1 MKKMSKIL
9 KSKFL
14 SLLTIVFLFSQNC
27 YSVLDLKR
35 IQNNKIINL
44 IEYNEK
50 YNNFLTKHNY
60 HNGYFTFA
68 VDTVD
73 NNKFVVITE
82 VFDNKHHFVGE
93 TVSKMRFCGM
103 HKYKID
109 DILNILNSENFE
121 EFEEPFIES
130 IIFSENSKLPIMH
143 ESANVLRIYMEKDVE
158 EGDKFFYI
166 IPDSEKSI
174 SLDNLILVQKGM
186 RGKKEITRKFKFGPF
201 YQPFNS
207 LVSKCLYEIKDK
219 PKKEERKENN
229 FKFLNFK
236 NLFFKTLKPNG
247 EETKEFLIDKEK
259 NIKNYEI

>member
-14 SLLTIVFLFSQNC
+14 SLLTSAFLFSQNC

-44 IEYNEK
+44 IEDNEK
-50 YNNFLTKHNY
+50 YSNFLTKY
-60 HNGYFTFA
+60 HYSNGYFTFA
-68 VDTVD
+68 VDAVD
-73 NNKFVVITE
+73 NNAFVVITKI
-82 VFDNKHHFVGE
+82 FDNNHHFVGE

-166 IPDSEKSI
+166 IPDSGKSI
-174 SLDNLILVQKGM
+174 SQDNLILVQKGM

-201 YQPFNS
+201 FKPFDS
-207 LVSKCLYEIKDK
+207 LISKCLYEIKDK
-219 PKKEERKENN
+219 PKKEEKKENN

-236 NLFFKTLKPNG
+236 NLFSKIPKSNN
-247 EETKEFLIDKEK
+247 EETEEFLMNK
-259 NIKNYEI
+259 

>member
-14 SLLTIVFLFSQNC
+14 SLLTSVFLFSQNC

-35 IQNNKIINL
+35 IRNNKIIKL
-44 IEYNEK
+44 IKDNEK
-50 YNNFLTKHNY
+50 YSNFLTKHNY
-60 HNGYFTFA
+60 SNGYFTFA
-68 VDTVD
+68 VDALD
-73 NNKFVVITE
+73 NNTFIVINKI
-82 VFDNKHHFVGE
+82 FDNNIHSVGE
-93 TVSKMRFCGM
+93 IVSKMRFCGM
-103 HKYKID
+103 NKYKID
-109 DILNILNSENFE
+109 DVLNILNSENFE

-201 YQPFNS
+201 FKPFGFAKDFAPYSDVNVSRMFRATWAGMLLPVFPTTVEPSKFPNHTPTVNS
-207 LVSKCLYEIKDK
+207 LVEPSAIM
-219 PKKEERKENN
+219 
-229 FKFLNFK
+229 F
-236 NLFFKTLKPNG
+236 
-247 EETKEFLIDKEK
+247 
-259 NIKNYEI
+259 